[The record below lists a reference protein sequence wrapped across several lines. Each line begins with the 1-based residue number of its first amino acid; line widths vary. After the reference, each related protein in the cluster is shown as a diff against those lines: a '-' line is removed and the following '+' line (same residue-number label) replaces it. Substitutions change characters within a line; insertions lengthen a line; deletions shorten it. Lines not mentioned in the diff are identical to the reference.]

1 MEFFSNSEILP
12 IIFTFLMGLAIF
24 VYVILD
30 GYDLG
35 VGIAMKYATPQE
47 RDIMMASI
55 GPFWDANE
63 TWLVFGVGILL
74 VAFPMAH
81 GAILTAL
88 YLPAIIMSIGIA
100 LRGVSFDFRAKAQA
114 NHKNRWDNC
123 FIIGSTLTSLA
134 QGYMLGS
141 YITGFQNDIRYLLFN
156 LLVAVCLAAGYLFV
170 GSSWLIMK
178 TSDKLQKKAVSWAH
192 FSIWFTV
199 AGMSMVSIA
208 TPLLSE
214 RIFNKWFSLPNF
226 LLLIPIPMFT
236 GVIIICI
243 IIILNKLSVREDRFS
258 WIPFASGAVLFFLGF
273 IGLAYS
279 FYPYIVPE
287 KMTIFEAASAPESLL
302 IILIGALIV
311 LPLIIGYT
319 VFSYKVFSGKADKL
333 EYY

>member
-81 GAILTAL
+81 GTILTAL
-88 YLPAIIMSIGIA
+88 YLPAIIMSIGIT

-178 TSDKLQKKAVSWAH
+178 TSDKLQKKAVSWAR

-199 AGMSMVSIA
+199 VGMSMVSIA

-226 LLLIPIPMFT
+226 LLLMPIPMFT
-236 GVIIICI
+236 GVIIICV
-243 IIILNKLSVREDRFS
+243 IIILNKSSVRGNRFS
-258 WIPFASGAVLFFLGF
+258 WIPFAGGAVLFLLGF
-273 IGLAYS
+273 LGLAYS

-302 IILIGALIV
+302 TILVGALIV
-311 LPLIIGYT
+311 LPLIIVYT
-319 VFSYKVFSGKADKL
+319 VFSYKVFSGKVDKL